1 MTVNRSSANF
11 NSLTV
16 GSEGVTYTTAKDP
29 GSVTPTESIVDGDYA
44 NWSTALYPDSWAL
57 YNTILDGPEDDPSR
71 WARSTDSYAATYAL
85 ELIAN
90 ADVGGG
96 TYISPAL
103 TGVYGT
109 AVAEKTVQARFYA
122 KENVT
127 VGSPG
132 YGVSVNYF
140 DGADDYIWNYTEN
153 NWVVAKG
160 ISDDGNNQ
168 EIAAVDGSYT
178 QYTSTQRTLPAGATE
193 FWFDIIGY
201 SDAEN
206 DSILI
211 DNVEWLLDGADVATN
226 GTLEAWTEYANPTT
240 PLTSWGF
247 AAGDNWAFDPLD
259 VGDNSHITRGTD
271 TQAGTYAVEML
282 VLGSGNGERGFVY
295 QTITRPAGTSID
307 LSVYTKT
314 SDAQTPY
321 LICLDGVG
329 GAMTQQYDF
338 VADTWDTQG
347 TSPTDLPGT
356 SNAKTLSGTTSY
368 VENTH
373 TVTVPASGTLVV
385 VLMTDD
391 GDGGA
396 GYTYKF
402 DTASGIASIVA
413 GGVQIQQFPFKTDS
427 NISDYQ
433 DNDRLVEFVASGN
446 PADKILVLE
455 VADNARPELDIEW
468 LSDFPGVHNLE
479 NLDLYIATPT
489 ETYNP
494 TTKAYVDTTSASAAA
509 TSAKYVGVTATI
521 DCTATGQTTTGF
533 TVPTG
538 YKFLVSQIG
547 WETISVD
554 VPGGFTQAGVGT
566 AGGGYTDVMVGLT
579 NPSTTVGVVSATFP
593 ATTSFI
599 AAGGEIFVNVTNGD
613 GGTALTA
620 KLYLFGTL
628 IAV

>member
-11 NSLTV
+11 NSITV
-16 GSEGVTYTTAKDP
+16 GSEGVTYTTSKNP
-29 GSVTPTESIVDGDYA
+29 GSTTPTESIVDGDYA
-44 NWSTALYPDSWAL
+44 NWSTGLYPDGWGMWDAVNDSTPNPTGW
-57 YNTILDGPEDDPSR
+57 S
-71 WARSTDSYAATYAL
+71 RSTDVQAGTYAL
-85 ELIAN
+85 ELTAN
-90 ADVGGG
+90 IDTGGG
-96 TYISPAL
+96 YASAAL
-103 TGVYGT
+103 TGVYDT
-109 AVAEKTVQARFYA
+109 AVAEKTIQARFYA
-122 KENVT
+122 KYTTGTPVI
-127 VGSPG
+127 
-132 YGVSVNYF
+132 GVIPKYWDGVNDYVWDITSGAWMI
-140 DGADDYIWNYTEN
+140 DGTEDN
-153 NWVVAKG
+153 ALEQVA
-160 ISDDGNNQ
+160 IT
-168 EIAAVDGSYT
+168 GSYT
-178 QYTSTQRTLPAGATE
+178 QVTSTQRTLPAGATE
-193 FWFDIIGY
+193 FWFDIVVVGNQ
-201 SDAEN
+201 N
-206 DSILI
+206 DVALL

-226 GTLEAWTEYANPTT
+226 GTMEAWTEYANPIT

-247 AAGDNWAFDPLD
+247 EPGSNWAFDPSD
-259 VGDNSHITRGTD
+259 PSGESHITRGTD
-271 TQAGTYAVEML
+271 TQAGTYAVEFL
-282 VLGSGNGERGFVY
+282 VKNIGNGERGFIY
-295 QTITRPAGTSID
+295 QTITASAGTSVD

-321 LICLDGVG
+321 LICLDGVDV
-329 GAMTQQYDF
+329 AMTQQYDF

-427 NISDYQ
+427 NIADYQ
-433 DNDRLVEFVASGN
+433 DNDRLIEFVASGN
-446 PADKILVLE
+446 PADNILVLE

-521 DCTATGQTTTGF
+521 DCTATGATTTGF

-554 VPGGFTQAGVGT
+554 APGGFTQAGVGT
-566 AGGGYTDVMVGLT
+566 AGGGYNDVQVGISA
-579 NPSTTVGVVSATFP
+579 PSTTVGNFTSTFP
-593 ATTSFI
+593 TTTSFI
-599 AAGGEIFVNVTNGD
+599 AAGGEIFVNVTVGD
-613 GGTALTA
+613 SGTALTA

>member
-29 GSVTPTESIVDGDYA
+29 GSTTPTESIVDGDYA
-44 NWSTALYPDSWAL
+44 NWSTGLYPDGWGMWDAVNDTTPNPTGWS
-57 YNTILDGPEDDPSR
+57 
-71 WARSTDSYAATYAL
+71 RSTDVQAGTYAL
-85 ELIAN
+85 ELTAN
-90 ADVGGG
+90 IDTGGG
-96 TYISPAL
+96 YASAAL
-103 TGVYGT
+103 TGVYDT
-109 AVAEKTVQARFYA
+109 AVAEKTIQARFYA
-122 KENVT
+122 KYTTGTPVI
-127 VGSPG
+127 
-132 YGVSVNYF
+132 GVIPYYWDGVNDYVW
-140 DGADDYIWNYTEN
+140 DITSGAWMISGTEDN
-153 NWVVAKG
+153 GLEQVA
-160 ISDDGNNQ
+160 ITD
-168 EIAAVDGSYT
+168 SYT
-178 QYTSTQRTLPAGATE
+178 QVTSTQRTLPAGATE
-193 FWFDIIGY
+193 FWFDILVVGNQ
-201 SDAEN
+201 SDVA
-206 DSILI
+206 LL

-226 GTLEAWTEYANPTT
+226 GTMEAWTEYANPIS
-240 PLTSWGF
+240 PLTSWTF
-247 AAGDNWAFDPLD
+247 AAGANNWGFDPLD
-259 VGDNSHITRGTD
+259 VGDSSHITRGTD
-271 TQAGTYAVEML
+271 TQAGTYAVEFL
-282 VLGSGNGERGFVY
+282 VKGSGNGERGFIY
-295 QTITRPAGTSID
+295 QTITAAAGTSVD

-338 VADTWDTQG
+338 VGDVWDTQG

-402 DTASGIASIVA
+402 DTASGVADIVA

-427 NISDYQ
+427 NIADYQ

-494 TTKAYVDTTSASAAA
+494 TTKAYVDALTFTDN
-509 TSAKYVGVTATI
+509 VGVTATI
-521 DCTATGQTTTGF
+521 DFTATGATTTGY

-538 YKFLVSQIG
+538 YKFVVSQISI
-547 WETISVD
+547 ETLSVD
-554 VPGGFTQAGVGT
+554 APSGFTQLSVGT
-566 AGGGYTDVMVGLT
+566 AGGYTNVASTMT
-579 NPSTTVGVVSATFP
+579 APSTTVGVVSTTFP
-593 ATTSFI
+593 SVTSFI
-599 AAGGEIFVNVTNGD
+599 AAGGEIFVNVSVGD
-613 GGTALTA
+613 GGTALTG